1 LQSLDIRQ
9 TAGEAQAVCKKMSP
23 VREPFGGNM
32 GIKGTVNAH
41 EDDEHE
47 LIDRTKAGEMIAFEQ
62 LAGRHAACLWRC
74 AMTLGKDSHWAEDL
88 VQETLVEAWRS
99 LARFDGR
106 CRFSTWLYGILRHR
120 FLKGRQGRNAVG
132 LFASDALGQKQCT
145 RRSPD
150 QSAEASEDANRVRR
164 AVKSLPEEHRL
175 VVELRFFAGA
185 TLDEIAAALGCP
197 LGTVKSR
204 LHNAL
209 EKLRQMNLAVN
220 LFALSRETR
229 ESKP

>member
-1 LQSLDIRQ
+1 MDVHNDDCELIGRAQ
-9 TAGEAQAVCKKMSP
+9 AGEAGAFE
-23 VREPFGGNM
+23 RL
-32 GIKGTVNAH
+32 AH
-41 EDDEHE
+41 E
-47 LIDRTKAGEMIAFEQ
+47 
-62 LAGRHAACLWRC
+62 HAARLWRC
-74 AMTLGKDSHWAEDL
+74 ALALGHDRHGAEDL

-120 FLKGRQGRNAVG
+120 FLKAKRRRSAAQPST
-132 LFASDALGQKQCT
+132 SDVLDGDSSTA
-145 RRSPD
+145 SPD
-150 QSAEASEDANRVRR
+150 QRAEASEDARRVRR
-164 AVKSLPEEHRL
+164 AVARLPEEHRL

-204 LHNAL
+204 LHHAL
-209 EKLRQMNLAVN
+209 EKLRHMNLAVN
-220 LFALSRETR
+220 LFEASRESG

>member
-1 LQSLDIRQ
+1 
-9 TAGEAQAVCKKMSP
+9 
-23 VREPFGGNM
+23 M
-32 GIKGTVNAH
+32 GITGTVNTH
-41 EDDEHE
+41 EDDERE
-47 LIDRTKAGEMIAFEQ
+47 LIGRAQAGEVIAFQ
-62 LAGRHAACLWRC
+62 RLAGQHAAPLWRC
-74 AMTLGKDSHWAEDL
+74 ALALGKDSHWAEDL

-120 FLKGRQGRNAVG
+120 FLKGRRHQNAAR
-132 LFASDALGQKQCT
+132 LSASNALGQEPCT
-145 RRSPD
+145 AWPPD
-150 QSAEASEDANRVRR
+150 RSAEASEDAQRVRR
-164 AVKSLPEEHRL
+164 AVASLPEGHRS

-204 LHNAL
+204 LHHAL

-220 LFALSRETR
+220 LFTSSRETR
-229 ESKP
+229 ESRQ

>member
-1 LQSLDIRQ
+1 MTI
-9 TAGEAQAVCKKMSP
+9 P
-23 VREPFGGNM
+23 
-32 GIKGTVNAH
+32 
-41 EDDEHE
+41 EDDQRE
-47 LIDRTKAGEMIAFEQ
+47 LIDRAQAGEATAFQRLAEQ
-62 LAGRHAACLWRC
+62 HSARLWRC
-74 AMTLGKDSHWAEDL
+74 ALALGKEPHWAEDL
-88 VQETLVEAWRS
+88 AQETLVEAWRC

-120 FLKGRQGRNAVG
+120 FLKGRRHRGAVQ
-132 LFASDALGQKQCT
+132 LSLPEALGQVADAART
-145 RRSPD
+145 PD
-150 QSAEASEDANRVRR
+150 RAAEASEDAQRVRR
-164 AVKSLPEEHRL
+164 AVASLPEEHRL

-204 LHNAL
+204 LHHGL

-220 LFALSRETR
+220 LFTSSRETW

>member
-1 LQSLDIRQ
+1 
-9 TAGEAQAVCKKMSP
+9 
-23 VREPFGGNM
+23 
-32 GIKGTVNAH
+32 VNAH
-41 EDDEHE
+41 ENDDRE
-47 LIDRTKAGEMIAFEQ
+47 LIGRAQAGEAIAFEQ
-62 LAGRHAACLWRC
+62 LAGQHAAPLWRC
-74 AMTLGKDSHWAEDL
+74 ALMLGKDSHWAEDL
-88 VQETLVEAWRS
+88 VQETLLEAWRS

-120 FLKGRQGRNAVG
+120 FLKGLRGQNAVRPS
-132 LFASDALGQKQCT
+132 ASDGLGQVPCMAPL
-145 RRSPD
+145 PD
-150 QSAEASEDANRVRR
+150 RSAELSEDAQRVRQ
-164 AVKSLPEEHRL
+164 AVASLPEEHRL

-204 LHNAL
+204 LHHAL

-220 LFALSRETR
+220 LFTPSGETR

>member
-1 LQSLDIRQ
+1 
-9 TAGEAQAVCKKMSP
+9 M
-23 VREPFGGNM
+23 
-32 GIKGTVNAH
+32 GTVSAH
-41 EDDEHE
+41 EADEHE
-47 LIDRTKAGEMIAFEQ
+47 LIDRAKAGEAIAFER
-62 LAGRHAACLWRC
+62 LAGRHAAPLWRC
-74 AMTLGKDSHWAEDL
+74 ALALGKDGHWAEDL

-120 FLKGRQGRNAVG
+120 FLKGRRNQNAAG
-132 LFASDALGQKQCT
+132 LSASDALGQKQCT
-145 RRSPD
+145 ARSPD
-150 QSAEASEDANRVRR
+150 QSAEASEDAQRVRR
-164 AVKSLPEEHRL
+164 AVASLPEEHRL

-204 LHNAL
+204 LHHAL

-220 LFALSRETR
+220 LFTSSGETR